1 MDYRRATYSSMI
13 VSGQISREEA
23 LKGLDMLPY
32 HEEKIPS
39 EKEYIAKKFNISTQ
53 ELDGYL
59 SQAPKTYKD
68 FPNQK
73 NLIQWFYKI
82 YGIVFN

>member
-1 MDYRRATYSSMI
+1 
-13 VSGQISREEA
+13 
-23 LKGLDMLPY
+23 MLPY

-73 NLIQWFYKI
+73 NWIQWFYKLYKQI
-82 YGIVFN
+82 FGLKMCGITGFIRLKVC